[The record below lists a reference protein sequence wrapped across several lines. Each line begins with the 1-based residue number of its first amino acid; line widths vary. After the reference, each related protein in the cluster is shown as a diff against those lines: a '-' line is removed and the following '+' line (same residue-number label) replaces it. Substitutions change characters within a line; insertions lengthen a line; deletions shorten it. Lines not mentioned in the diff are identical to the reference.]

1 MESQEHKTINDLRR
15 TRIDITADILRFA
28 NEGTKKTHLLY
39 GCNLSYNQLQAYLKL
54 LMDMGLLESRSD
66 LFKTT
71 SKGLK
76 FLDAYRILATIMT

>member
-1 MESQEHKTINDLRR
+1 
-15 TRIDITADILRFA
+15 
-28 NEGTKKTHLLY
+28 
-39 GCNLSYNQLQAYLKL
+39 
-54 LMDMGLLESRSD
+54 LESRSD